1 MLEINDVS
9 FSYPTRKV
17 LDSIRFSVE
26 PGKVVA
32 LLGTNGAGKSTLL
45 KTISGELHP
54 SSGQV
59 AFDGKPVADWQP
71 LALARKRAVL
81 PQTPTLAFNF
91 SVRDVVMMGRS
102 PHVKGAETTHD
113 REICQRALEQVDLGD
128 FVDRSYLQLSGGERQ
143 RVHLA
148 RVLAQIGEPSD
159 EPRYLLMDE
168 PVAGLDLAHQHSTLQ
183 IARQLANEGVGVLTV
198 LHELNLAL
206 AYADETVL
214 LHQNQVNA
222 SGPTLEVLT
231 EERVSDVFEVRAT
244 KYVHPDGLVSMLIAP
259 RG

>member
-1 MLEINDVS
+1 MLDINDVS
-9 FSYPTRKV
+9 FSYGTRKV
-17 LDSIRFSVE
+17 LDAIRFSVA
-26 PGKVVA
+26 PGKIVA

-54 SSGQV
+54 SSGGV
-59 AFDGKPVADWQP
+59 AFDGKPVREWHP
-71 LALARKRAVL
+71 LELARKRAVL
-81 PQTPTLAFNF
+81 PQTPSLAFNF

-102 PHVKGAETTHD
+102 PHLKGTEGAHD
-113 REICQRALEQVDLGD
+113 REICQRALERVDLGG
-128 FVDRSYLQLSGGERQ
+128 FRERSYLELSGGERQ

-148 RVLAQIGEPSD
+148 RVLAQIGEPTE

-183 IARQLANEGVGVLTV
+183 IARELAAEGVGVLTV

-214 LHQNQVNA
+214 LHENRVNA

-231 EERVSDVFEVRAT
+231 AERVSDVFQVRAT
-244 KYVHPDGLVSMLIAP
+244 PHVHTDGLVSMLIAP
-259 RG
+259 R